1 MKTKRQKRLIGLICA
16 LVLIITGVSVYWHQE
31 MSYAEISQSANQ
43 AEGHAEPAGMMEDS
57 VVPQGAAGFLYHELG
72 NINSTLLRSYRAYA
86 SGKLVNQLRSM
97 QYTSTVEDDTN
108 GISMNITDYV
118 KTGKSGNVFG
128 ASLMINVEDWSTT
141 ENKNNKASLFFEV
154 RDAEGTVKKT
164 YPLESDGPD
173 ETGSNLTN
181 ATSSLG
187 EGWLASPLAGEAA
200 IEFEEEDE
208 IFLCTNQK
216 NKVHNYTNVYLWGYV
231 DTFVNASEAFVTTPL
246 MNQSGDQI
254 TFTVSNLTD
263 TDMEFIFEVTD
274 QTDGQPV
281 GINEYTLAV
290 PSGTEETPVALKAD
304 SASVITIRDTFGKVY
319 VDSRQVGTCE
329 WVGTW
334 TSAQL
339 TASGDSL
346 PPKMG
351 LAGNTYRQIIRTST
365 GGSRV
370 RLTFSNENGESELE
384 IKSAHLARQIDAK
397 SSEID
402 TSTDTVLT
410 FEGKESLVIPAGGTV
425 TSDAVEYPVEA
436 LEQVAVTT
444 HFGKVPNT
452 ITSHTGARCHNW
464 LSAGDHVSDVILGA
478 AETTVSWYFVD
489 SMDVLSPEKNDAIVC
504 FGDSITDGY
513 GCTVNRYERWT
524 DVLAQLLQEDDA
536 TKHLSVLNKGIGG
549 NAIFGGS
556 GKPGKDRF
564 DNDVLKKA
572 GVKYLII
579 LEGVNDIGYSSDP
592 GLADSIIAEY
602 KTMIA
607 KAHAAGIKVYGGTIL
622 PFKGHSYYSVVREQ
636 IRKKVNE
643 FILSEDSGFD
653 GTIDFATAI
662 ADSSDPEKM
671 LKKYANDNLHPNPAG
686 YKLMG
691 QLVYDTVFKEGVN

>member
-1 MKTKRQKRLIGLICA
+1 MKSNRQKGLIGFICVLALI
-16 LVLIITGVSVYWHQE
+16 VTSVSVYWHQE
-31 MSYAEISQSANQ
+31 MSHAEISQTAPNTGEYAETVG
-43 AEGHAEPAGMMEDS
+43 AEGDS
-57 VVPQGAAGFLYHELG
+57 AVPDGATGFLYHQLG
-72 NINSTLLRSYRAYA
+72 NVNSTLIRSYRAYA

-97 QYTSTVEDDTN
+97 QYTATAEDDTN

-128 ASLMINVEDWSTT
+128 ASLMINVEDWSTA

-154 RDAEGTVKKT
+154 RDPEGAVKKS

-173 ETGSNLTN
+173 DTGSNLSSETF
-181 ATSSLG
+181 SLG
-187 EGWLASPLAGEAA
+187 AGWLTSPLAGEAA
-200 IEFEEEDE
+200 IDFEEGDE
-208 IFLCTNQK
+208 IFLCTSQK
-216 NKVHNYTNVYLWGYV
+216 NNVHYYTNVYLWGYV
-231 DTFVNASEAFVTTPL
+231 DSFVNASEAFVSTPV

-274 QTDGQPV
+274 QANGQPS
-281 GINEYTLAV
+281 GMNEYSLAV

-319 VDSRQVGTCE
+319 VDSRQAGTCE

-339 TASGDSL
+339 TAAGDSL
-346 PPKMG
+346 PPMELTG
-351 LAGNTYRQIIRTST
+351 STYRQIIRTST

-370 RLTFSNENGESELE
+370 RLTFSNENGESGLE

-402 TSTDTVLT
+402 TSTDTALT
-410 FEGKESLVIPAGGTV
+410 FEGKESVVIPAGGTV

-436 LEQVAVTT
+436 LEPVAVTT
-444 HFGKVPNT
+444 YFGKVPNT

-464 LSAGDHVSDVILGA
+464 LTAGNHVSDVILGA

-489 SMDVLSPEKNDAIVC
+489 SMDVFSPEKNDAIVC

-524 DVLAQLLQEDDA
+524 DVLAQLLQQEDD

-579 LEGVNDIGYSSDP
+579 LEGVNDIGYSSDI

-643 FILSEDSGFD
+643 FILSKDSGFD
-653 GTIDFATAI
+653 GTIDFAAAI

>member
-1 MKTKRQKRLIGLICA
+1 MKSNRQKGLIGLICVLA
-16 LVLIITGVSVYWHQE
+16 LIVTSVSVYWHQE
-31 MSYAEISQSANQ
+31 MSHAEISQTTPNTGEYAETVGVEGDSA
-43 AEGHAEPAGMMEDS
+43 
-57 VVPQGAAGFLYHELG
+57 VPDGATGFLYHQLG
-72 NINSTLLRSYRAYA
+72 NVNSTLIRSYRAYA

-97 QYTSTVEDDTN
+97 QYTATAEDDTN

-128 ASLMINVEDWSTT
+128 ASLMINVEDWSAA

-154 RDAEGTVKKT
+154 RDPEGAVKKS

-173 ETGSNLTN
+173 DTGSNLSSETF
-181 ATSSLG
+181 SLG
-187 EGWLASPLAGEAA
+187 AGWLTSPLAGEAA
-200 IEFEEEDE
+200 IDFEEGDE
-208 IFLCTNQK
+208 IFLCTSQK
-216 NKVHNYTNVYLWGYV
+216 NNVHYYTNVYLWGYV
-231 DTFVNASEAFVTTPL
+231 DSFVNASEAFVSTPV

-274 QTDGQPV
+274 QANGQPS
-281 GINEYTLAV
+281 GMNEYSLAV

-319 VDSRQVGTCE
+319 VDSRQAGTCE

-339 TASGDSL
+339 TAAGDSL
-346 PPKMG
+346 PPMELTG
-351 LAGNTYRQIIRTST
+351 STYRQIIRTST

-402 TSTDTVLT
+402 TSTDTALT
-410 FEGKESLVIPAGGTV
+410 FEGKESVVIPAGGTV

-436 LEQVAVTT
+436 LEPVAVTT
-444 HFGKVPNT
+444 YFGKVPNT

-464 LSAGDHVSDVILGA
+464 LTAGNHVSDVILGA
-478 AETTVSWYFVD
+478 ADTTVSWYFVD
-489 SMDVLSPEKNDAIVC
+489 SMDVFSPEKNDAIVC

-524 DVLAQLLQEDDA
+524 DVLAQLLQQEDD

-579 LEGVNDIGYSSDP
+579 LEGVNDIGYSSDI

-643 FILSEDSGFD
+643 FILSKDSGFD
-653 GTIDFATAI
+653 GTIDFAAAI

>member
-1 MKTKRQKRLIGLICA
+1 MKTNRSQRLIGLICA
-16 LVLIITGVSVYWHQE
+16 LVLVITGFSVYLHHE
-31 MSYAEISQSANQ
+31 MSYAEISQIANQ
-43 AEGHAEPAGMMEDS
+43 AGEHAEPVGNTENS
-57 VVPQGAAGFLYHELG
+57 GVPQGATGLLYHELG
-72 NINSTLLRSYRAYA
+72 SVNPSLLRSYRAYS
-86 SGKLVNQLRSM
+86 SGKLINQLRSM

-118 KTGKSGNVFG
+118 KNGERGNVFG
-128 ASLMINVEDWSTT
+128 ASLMIKAEDWSSV

-154 RDAEGTVKKT
+154 RDAEGTVKKS
-164 YPLESDGPD
+164 YPLESNGPD
-173 ETGSNLTN
+173 ETGSNLTD

-187 EGWLASPLAGEAA
+187 EGWLASPLNGEAA
-200 IEFEEEDE
+200 LDFEEGDE

-216 NKVHNYTNVYLWGYV
+216 NKVHYYTNVYLWGYI
-231 DTFVNASEAFVTTPL
+231 DTFVNASEAFVSTPL
-246 MNQSGDQI
+246 LSQSGDQI
-254 TFTVSNLTD
+254 NFTVSNLTD

-274 QTDGQPV
+274 QADGQPV
-281 GINEYTLAV
+281 GMNEYALAV
-290 PSGTEETPVALKAD
+290 PSGTEEVPVSLKAD
-304 SASVITIRDTFGKVY
+304 GASVITIRDTFGKVY

-334 TSAQL
+334 SSAQL

-346 PPKMG
+346 PPME
-351 LAGNTYRQIIRTST
+351 LADSTYRQIIRTST

-384 IKSAHLARQIDAK
+384 IRSAHLARQIEAK

-402 TSTDTVLT
+402 LSTDTVLT
-410 FEGKESLVIPAGGTV
+410 FEGKESVVIPAGGTV

-444 HFGKVPNT
+444 YFGKVPKT
-452 ITSHTGARCHNW
+452 ITSHTGARCNNW
-464 LSAGDHVSDVILGA
+464 LISGDHVSDVILGTA
-478 AETTVSWYFVD
+478 KTTVSWYFVD

-513 GCTVNRYERWT
+513 GCTVNKYERWT
-524 DVLAQLLQEDDA
+524 DVLAQLLQEDEA

-564 DNDVLKKA
+564 DNDVLRKA

-592 GLADSIIAEY
+592 GLADLIIAEY

-607 KAHAAGIKVYGGTIL
+607 KAHAAGIRVYCGTIL
-622 PFKGHSYYSVVREQ
+622 PFKGHDYYSVVREQ

-643 FILSEDSGFD
+643 FILSDDSGFD
-653 GTIDFATAI
+653 GTIDFAAAI

-671 LKKYANDNLHPNPAG
+671 LKKYANDNLHPNSAG
-686 YKLMG
+686 YELMG
-691 QLVYDTVFKEGVN
+691 QLVYDTVFKEEVN

>member
-1 MKTKRQKRLIGLICA
+1 MKSNRQKGLIGFICVLALI
-16 LVLIITGVSVYWHQE
+16 VTSVSVYWHQE
-31 MSYAEISQSANQ
+31 MSHAEISQTAPNTGEYVETVG
-43 AEGHAEPAGMMEDS
+43 AEGDS
-57 VVPQGAAGFLYHELG
+57 AVPDGATGFLYHQLG
-72 NINSTLLRSYRAYA
+72 NVNSTLIRSYRAYA

-97 QYTSTVEDDTN
+97 QYTATAEDDTN

-128 ASLMINVEDWSTT
+128 ASLMINVEDWSAA

-154 RDAEGTVKKT
+154 RDPEGAVKKS

-173 ETGSNLTN
+173 DTGSNLSSETF
-181 ATSSLG
+181 SLG
-187 EGWLASPLAGEAA
+187 AGWLTSPLAGEAA
-200 IEFEEEDE
+200 IDFEEGDE
-208 IFLCTNQK
+208 IFLCTSQK
-216 NKVHNYTNVYLWGYV
+216 NNVHYYTNVYLWGYV
-231 DTFVNASEAFVTTPL
+231 DSFVNASEAFVSTPV

-274 QTDGQPV
+274 QANGQPS
-281 GINEYTLAV
+281 GMNEYSLAV

-319 VDSRQVGTCE
+319 VDSRQAGTCE

-339 TASGDSL
+339 TAAGDSL
-346 PPKMG
+346 PPMELTG
-351 LAGNTYRQIIRTST
+351 STYRQIIRTST

-402 TSTDTVLT
+402 TSTDTALT
-410 FEGKESLVIPAGGTV
+410 FEGKESVVIPAGGTV

-436 LEQVAVTT
+436 LEPVAVTT
-444 HFGKVPNT
+444 YFGKVPNT

-464 LSAGDHVSDVILGA
+464 LTAGNHVSDVILGA

-489 SMDVLSPEKNDAIVC
+489 SMDVFSPEKNDAIVC

-524 DVLAQLLQEDDA
+524 DVLAQLLQQEDD

-579 LEGVNDIGYSSDP
+579 LEGVNDIGYSSDI

-643 FILSEDSGFD
+643 FILSKDSGFD
-653 GTIDFATAI
+653 GTIDFAAAI

>member
-1 MKTKRQKRLIGLICA
+1 MKSNRQKGLIGLICVLA
-16 LVLIITGVSVYWHQE
+16 LIVTGVSVYWHQE
-31 MSYAEISQSANQ
+31 MSHAEISQTALNTGEYAETVE
-43 AEGHAEPAGMMEDS
+43 AEGDS
-57 VVPQGAAGFLYHELG
+57 AVPDGATGFLYHQLG
-72 NINSTLLRSYRAYA
+72 NVNSTLIRSYRAYA

-97 QYTSTVEDDTN
+97 QYTATAEDDTN

-128 ASLMINVEDWSTT
+128 ASLMINVEDWSAA

-154 RDAEGTVKKT
+154 RDPEGAVKKS

-173 ETGSNLTN
+173 DTGSNLSSETF
-181 ATSSLG
+181 SLG
-187 EGWLASPLAGEAA
+187 AGWLTSPLTGEAA
-200 IEFEEEDE
+200 IDFEEGDE
-208 IFLCTNQK
+208 IFLCTSQK
-216 NKVHNYTNVYLWGYV
+216 NNVHYYTNVYLWGYV
-231 DTFVNASEAFVTTPL
+231 DSFVNASEAFVSTPV

-274 QTDGQPV
+274 QANGQPS
-281 GINEYTLAV
+281 GMNEYSLAV

-319 VDSRQVGTCE
+319 VDSRQAGTCE

-339 TASGDSL
+339 TAAGDSL
-346 PPKMG
+346 PPMELTG
-351 LAGNTYRQIIRTST
+351 STYRQIIRTST

-370 RLTFSNENGESELE
+370 RLTFSNENGESGLE

-402 TSTDTVLT
+402 TSTDTALT
-410 FEGKESLVIPAGGTV
+410 FEGKESVVIPAGGTV

-436 LEQVAVTT
+436 LEPVAVTT
-444 HFGKVPNT
+444 YFGKVPNT

-464 LSAGDHVSDVILGA
+464 LTAGNHVSDVILGA

-489 SMDVLSPEKNDAIVC
+489 SMDVFSPEKNDAIVC

-524 DVLAQLLQEDDA
+524 DVLAQLLQQEDD
-536 TKHLSVLNKGIGG
+536 TKHLSVLNKGIDG

-579 LEGVNDIGYSSDP
+579 LEGVNDIGYSSDI

-643 FILSEDSGFD
+643 FILSKDSGFD
-653 GTIDFATAI
+653 GTIDFAAAI

>member
-1 MKTKRQKRLIGLICA
+1 MKSNRQKGLIGFICVLALI
-16 LVLIITGVSVYWHQE
+16 VTSVSVYWHQE
-31 MSYAEISQSANQ
+31 MSHAEISQTAPNTGEYAETVG
-43 AEGHAEPAGMMEDS
+43 AEGDS
-57 VVPQGAAGFLYHELG
+57 AVPDGATGFLYHQLG
-72 NINSTLLRSYRAYA
+72 NVNSTLIRSYRAYA

-97 QYTSTVEDDTN
+97 QYTATAEDDTN

-128 ASLMINVEDWSTT
+128 ASLMINVEDWSTA

-154 RDAEGTVKKT
+154 RDPEGAVKKS

-173 ETGSNLTN
+173 DTGSNLSSETF
-181 ATSSLG
+181 SLG
-187 EGWLASPLAGEAA
+187 AGWLASPLAGEAA
-200 IEFEEEDE
+200 IDFEEGDE
-208 IFLCTNQK
+208 IFLCTSQK
-216 NKVHNYTNVYLWGYV
+216 NNVHYYTNVYLWGYV
-231 DTFVNASEAFVTTPL
+231 DSFVNASEAFVSTPV

-274 QTDGQPV
+274 QANGQPS
-281 GINEYTLAV
+281 GMNEYSLAV

-319 VDSRQVGTCE
+319 VDSRQAGTCE

-339 TASGDSL
+339 TAAGDSL
-346 PPKMG
+346 PPMELTG
-351 LAGNTYRQIIRTST
+351 STYRQIIRTST

-370 RLTFSNENGESELE
+370 RLTFSNENGESGLE

-402 TSTDTVLT
+402 TSTDTALT
-410 FEGKESLVIPAGGTV
+410 FEGKESVVIPAGGTV

-436 LEQVAVTT
+436 LEPVAVTT
-444 HFGKVPNT
+444 YFGKVPNT

-464 LSAGDHVSDVILGA
+464 LTAGNHVSDVILGA

-489 SMDVLSPEKNDAIVC
+489 SMDVFSPEKNDAIVC

-524 DVLAQLLQEDDA
+524 DVLAQLLQQEDD

-579 LEGVNDIGYSSDP
+579 LEGVNDIGYSSDI

-643 FILSEDSGFD
+643 FILSKDSGFD
-653 GTIDFATAI
+653 GTIDFAAAI

>member
-1 MKTKRQKRLIGLICA
+1 M
-16 LVLIITGVSVYWHQE
+16 
-31 MSYAEISQSANQ
+31 
-43 AEGHAEPAGMMEDS
+43 
-57 VVPQGAAGFLYHELG
+57 
-72 NINSTLLRSYRAYA
+72 
-86 SGKLVNQLRSM
+86 
-97 QYTSTVEDDTN
+97 
-108 GISMNITDYV
+108 
-118 KTGKSGNVFG
+118 
-128 ASLMINVEDWSTT
+128 
-141 ENKNNKASLFFEV
+141 
-154 RDAEGTVKKT
+154 
-164 YPLESDGPD
+164 
-173 ETGSNLTN
+173 
-181 ATSSLG
+181 
-187 EGWLASPLAGEAA
+187 
-200 IEFEEEDE
+200 
-208 IFLCTNQK
+208 
-216 NKVHNYTNVYLWGYV
+216 
-231 DTFVNASEAFVTTPL
+231 
-246 MNQSGDQI
+246 
-254 TFTVSNLTD
+254 
-263 TDMEFIFEVTD
+263 
-274 QTDGQPV
+274 

-346 PPKMG
+346 PPKE
-351 LAGNTYRQIIRTST
+351 LKDSTYRQIIRTST

-402 TSTDTVLT
+402 ISTDTALT
-410 FEGKESLVIPAGGTV
+410 FEGKESVVIPAGGTV

-444 HFGKVPNT
+444 YFGKVPNT

-464 LSAGDHVSDVILGA
+464 LVAGDHVSDVILGA

-691 QLVYDTVFKEGVN
+691 QLVYDTIFKEGVN